1 MKVGLFIPCYIDAI
15 YPEVGIATLELL
27 EKLGV
32 DVGFPTDQTCCGQPM
47 TNEGDFESAK
57 AAEKLFVKNFK
68 DFDYIVGPAGSCVK
82 QIRVHYDKL
91 EQTDAVRHVREKTY
105 ELVEFLHDILQ
116 VKTLPSPAFRHK
128 VALHNSCSSI
138 RGLGIAKPSEIMGKP
153 FDKSAALLGMVEG
166 LEIVPLNRPDEC
178 CGFGGTFCVTDEAVS
193 IKMGLDKINDF
204 VANGAEFVVS
214 PDMSCLMQLEGVAR
228 ENGVTHIPFLH
239 IAQVLNGGP
248 YKQKEDHHES

>member
-27 EKLGV
+27 EKLGLE
-32 DVGFPTDQTCCGQPM
+32 VGFPLEQTCCGQPM
-47 TNEGDFESAK
+47 SNEGDFDNSK
-57 AAEKLFVKNFK
+57 AAEELFIKNFK

-91 EQTDAVRHVREKTY
+91 EQTEEVQHIRQNTY
-105 ELVEFLHDILQ
+105 ELVEFLHDIM
-116 VKTLPSPAFRHK
+116 KIESFPGIRFPYK

-138 RGLGIAKPSEIMGKP
+138 RGLNIAKPSEIMGKS
-153 FDKSAALLGMVEG
+153 FNKSADLLHMVEG
-166 LEIVPLNRPDEC
+166 VKLVKLTRPDEC

-193 IKMGLDKINDF
+193 AKMGRDK
-204 VANGAEFVVS
+204 VADYVASGAEYVVS
-214 PDMSCLMQLEGVAR
+214 PDMSCLMHQQTIAHR
-228 ENGVTHIPFLH
+228 NGITHIPFIH

-248 YKQKEDHHES
+248 FKD

>member
-32 DVGFPTDQTCCGQPM
+32 DVGYPTEQTCCGQPM
-47 TNEGDFESAK
+47 SNEGDFKNSK
-57 AAEKLFVKNFK
+57 AAEELFVKNFK

-82 QIRVHYDKL
+82 QVRVHYDRL
-91 EQTDAVRHVREKTY
+91 EQTEDVKHVRENTY
-105 ELVEFLHDILQ
+105 ELVEFLYDVLK
-116 VKTLPSPAFRHK
+116 VKSFPGISFPHR

-138 RGLGIAKPSEIMGKP
+138 RGLGIAKPSELMGEP
-153 FDKSAALLGMVEG
+153 FNKSADLLSRVEG
-166 LEIVPLNRPDEC
+166 VEIVHMSRPDEC

-193 IKMGLDKINDF
+193 AKMGKDK
-204 VANGAEFVVS
+204 VADYLTSAAEYVVS
-214 PDMSCLMQLEGVAR
+214 PDMSCLMHQMGIALREGMEGLQFV
-228 ENGVTHIPFLH
+228 H

-248 YKQKEDHHES
+248 FKPEQV

>member
-1 MKVGLFIPCYIDAI
+1 MKIGLFIPCYIDAV

-32 DVGFPTDQTCCGQPM
+32 EVEFPLDQTCCGQPM

-57 AAEKLFVKNFK
+57 AAEQLFVKNFK

-82 QIRVHYDKL
+82 QIRVHYDNL
-91 EQTDAVRHVREKTY
+91 EQTDDVKHVRERTY
-105 ELVEFLHDILQ
+105 ELVEFLHDVIK
-116 VKTLPSPAFRHK
+116 VESFPSIKFPHK

-138 RGLGIAKPSEIMGKP
+138 RGLGIAKPSEILDKP
-153 FDKSAALLGMVEG
+153 FNKSADLLNKIEG

-193 IKMGLDKINDF
+193 AKMGLDKVSDY
-204 VANGAEFVVS
+204 VSSGAEYIVS
-214 PDMSCLMQLEGVAR
+214 PDMSCLMHQQAIAHK
-228 ENGVTHIPFLH
+228 NGITHIPFLH

-248 YKQKEDHHES
+248 FINK

>member
-32 DVGFPTDQTCCGQPM
+32 EVGFPLKQTCCGQPM
-47 TNEGDFESAK
+47 TNEGDFESSR
-57 AAEKLFVKNFK
+57 AAEELFVRNFK

-91 EQTDAVRHVREKTY
+91 EQTDEVRHVREQTY
-105 ELVEFLHDILQ
+105 ELVEFLHDILK
-116 VKTLPSPAFRHK
+116 VESFPHLSFPHK

-138 RGLGIAKPSEIMGKP
+138 RGLNIARPSELMGKP
-153 FDKSAALLGMVEG
+153 FNKSADLLNMVEG
-166 LEIVPLNRPDEC
+166 IEIVKLNRPDEC

-193 IKMGLDKINDF
+193 AKMGRDKVADY
-204 VANGAEFVVS
+204 VANGAEYVVS
-214 PDMSCLMQLEGVAR
+214 PDMSCLMHQQGIAHK
-228 ENGVTHIPFLH
+228 NGVTHIPFIH

-248 YKQKEDHHES
+248 YKD